1 LCGIA
6 GYYGKKNTALL
17 KEMLY
22 CIRHRGPDDEGIFQD
37 DNIGLGIKRLAMV
50 DEKKGHQ
57 PIYNEDKTLCIILN
71 GEIYNYNEV
80 TKSLKHQDH
89 VFLTEGDTE
98 AVIHAYEEW
107 KEDCL
112 QKLNGM
118 FTFAI
123 WDKKNK
129 SLFIARDRLGIKPL
143 YYYYDAKGFVF
154 ASEIKALLI
163 DKDIISEP
171 NNSAIYSYLVTGFQY
186 TNETFFKNIKELQP
200 GHYMVINSEGL
211 KIRKYWDIPD
221 EKTPETKEIRNTH
234 SVDRSNINK
243 FLTLLTDA
251 INIRIPPNF
260 PITYYLSGGIDSS
273 AIVCL
278 AEKLVKNKKSE
289 ESVVLTASYNTKW
302 DEAVYA
308 EEVNKLVRAKM
319 TYVFPSS
326 VASWKDLKEFVYY
339 MDEPVAV
346 LNYYVYWCLAKV
358 TKTKSRII
366 FMGQGPDEF
375 LAGHG
380 EHFISYIKEL
390 VSEKKYAKILK
401 ELIPRRERCDIF
413 NVLYALLGDFVLRSK
428 SILIASL
435 LDKKFLKLHKS
446 PANTQSKPH
455 YARARALRES
465 LMWDVKQERLPM
477 HLRVGDRMSSAFS
490 IELRCPFLDHRII
503 EYSFTLPSNYKIR
516 DGETKYIMREAVKG
530 VIPESVRKRK
540 KLGTPVPLETW
551 LKKFR
556 SEITQMIKSKKFK
569 DRGYFNAEAVWDV
582 YDRYCNNKMN
592 RFEKPFY
599 GDVLWRIINLELWF
613 EAFAPAFTLR

>member
-6 GYYGKKNTALL
+6 GYYGEKNPALL

-37 DNIGLGIKRLAMV
+37 NNIGLGIKRLAIV
-50 DEKKGHQ
+50 DVKKGHQ
-57 PIYNEDKTLCIILN
+57 PIFNEDKTLCIILN
-71 GEIYNYNEV
+71 GEIYNYNKIK
-80 TKSLKHQDH
+80 KSLKDRDH
-89 VFLTEGDTE
+89 VFLTETDTE

-107 KEDCL
+107 GADCL

-129 SLFIARDRLGIKPL
+129 SLFVARDRLGIKPL
-143 YYYYDAKGFVF
+143 YYYYDAEGFVF

-163 DKDIISEP
+163 DKDIVSEP
-171 NNSAIYSYLVTGFQY
+171 NNSAIHSFLLTGFQY

-200 GHYMVINSEGL
+200 GHYMVINSEGV

-221 EKTPETKEIRNTH
+221 EKNPETKESRNVK

-243 FLTLLTDA
+243 FLTLLKDA
-251 INIRIPPNF
+251 INVRIPPNF
-260 PITYYLSGGIDSS
+260 PITYYLSGGLDSS

-278 AEKLVKNKKSE
+278 AEKILKNNRSG
-289 ESVVLTASYNTKW
+289 ESVIFTASYNTKW

-308 EEVNKLVRAKM
+308 EEVKKLVRGKL

-390 VSEKKYAKILK
+390 ASEKKYAKILT
-401 ELIPRRERCDIF
+401 ELISGAKRYDFF
-413 NVLYALLGDFVLRSK
+413 NLLYALFSDFVLRSK
-428 SILIASL
+428 SILIGNL
-435 LDKKFLKLHKS
+435 LDKTFLELYKS
-446 PANTQSKPH
+446 PANAPSKLH
-455 YARARALRES
+455 TLRDS
-465 LMWDVKQERLPM
+465 LMHDVKQEKLPM

-490 IELRCPFLDHRII
+490 IELRCPYLDHRII
-503 EYSFTLPSNYKIR
+503 EYCFTLPSNYKIR
-516 DGETKYIMREAVKG
+516 DGETKYVLREAIRG
-530 VIPESVRKRK
+530 VIPESIRKRK
-540 KLGTPVPLETW
+540 KRGTPVPLENW
-551 LKKFR
+551 LNKFR
-556 SEITQMIKSKKFK
+556 SEIIQMIESKKFK

-592 RFEKPFY
+592 RFEKQFY
-599 GDVLWRIINLELWF
+599 GDVLWRIINLELWLETF
-613 EAFAPAFTLR
+613 FDSN